1 LNSHFSKKLIERGEI
16 MAGSGGFKKRLNL
29 LDLTFLGLGSIIGSG
44 WLFAAAGASAFAGT
58 NAWISWLIGA
68 VAFILIGL
76 VYAELGSAMPRSGGF
91 VRYPQ
96 YTHGNLVGY
105 LIGFTAMLAYS
116 SVAGIEVEA
125 VRGYAATWWTGLG
138 TKTAGPTA
146 MGYVFEFALLI
157 LFLLLNYWSVN
168 VFGKFNTTITTIK
181 FLVPLIT
188 VIVLFTHFHA
198 SNFAIG
204 GASPG
209 GSSGIFEAVSS
220 AGIAFAFLGFR
231 QAVDFGSE
239 AKNPQRDIPLAIIFS
254 ILLGTVMYLL
264 LQVAFIGAVPASAL
278 GAGWAKLTFI
288 QAPYADLAKSLGLL
302 WLMNIIFVDAVISPS
317 GTGNIYLSGTT
328 RVLFAWA
335 KTGLFYTW
343 FRKVDARTGIPR
355 GALWLSLVLSIIWI
369 LPAHLNFW
377 QGLVGNVTSATVLTY
392 MIGPVSAAA
401 LRKTAPDLKRPFK
414 LKALGIVSPLAFV
427 AASLIVY
434 WSGFQTNLE
443 IIGMVLASLVL
454 YFAFSDKDGLRDR
467 IKSDWKAGYWL
478 VVYYVFILVISA
490 LGNFQLPAGWKPSIP
505 QPLDSL
511 IIAVGAFI
519 IYYWGVNSA
528 MAVPEIDTDDES
540 DLALNA
546 ADV

>member
-1 LNSHFSKKLIERGEI
+1 
-16 MAGSGGFKKRLNL
+16 MAGSGVFKKRLNL

-44 WLFAAAGASAFAGT
+44 WLFASAGAAVFAGSG
-58 NAWISWLIGA
+58 AWISWLIGG

-125 VRGYAATWWTGLG
+125 VRGYAATWWTALG
-138 TKTAGPTA
+138 TKAAGPSA
-146 MGYVFEFALLI
+146 MGYIFEIALLI
-157 LFLLLNYWSVN
+157 IFLLLNFWSVN
-168 VFGKFNTTITTIK
+168 VFGKFNTIITTIK
-181 FLVPLIT
+181 FVVPLLAV
-188 VIVLFTHFHA
+188 VILLTHFHP
-198 SNFAIG
+198 SNLAAG
-204 GASPG
+204 GAVPG

-254 ILLGTVMYLL
+254 ILLATVLYLL
-264 LQVAFIGAVPASAL
+264 LQFAFLGAVPASAL
-278 GAGWAKLTFI
+278 AAGWAKLTFV
-288 QAPYADLAKSLGLL
+288 QAPYADLAQSLGLL
-302 WLMNIIFVDAVISPS
+302 WLMNIIFVDAVISPT
-317 GTGNIYLSGTT
+317 GTGNIYVSGTT

-335 KTGLFYTW
+335 KTGLFYSW

-355 GALWLSLVLSIIWI
+355 GALWLSVILSIVWI

-392 MIGPVSAAA
+392 MIGPVSAAS
-401 LRKTAPDLKRPFK
+401 LRKTAPDLHRPFK
-414 LKALGIVSPLAFV
+414 LKALGVVSPLAFI
-427 AASLIVY
+427 AASLIIY

-443 IIGMVLASLVL
+443 IIGLVLVSLVL
-454 YFAFSDKDGLRDR
+454 YFAFSDKAGLRDR
-467 IKSDWKAGYWL
+467 MKSDWKAGYWL
-478 VVYYVFILVISA
+478 IVYYVFILIVSA
-490 LGNFQLPAGWKPSIP
+490 LGNFQLPAGWKAQIP
-505 QPLDSL
+505 QPLDSI
-511 IIAVGAFI
+511 IIAIGAI
-519 IYYWGVNSA
+519 AIYYWGVKSA
-528 MAVPEIDTDDES
+528 MPVPEIDSDDEE